1 MSQAT
6 MEIWGKIAE
15 ERQQARIDGWL
26 DSPLIQ
32 NLYVQPLTGMVFTSG
47 EDVWLKKLIAQFEIS
62 PNSSWLSIG
71 CGNGGWELYIAES
84 GFCEQIEGIDISPHA
99 IRIAQEAASS
109 RNISKAH
116 FRASDIQAE
125 RLPEQAYDVVL
136 FSMSLHH
143 VERLEYVLAEVL
155 RSLRPGGFLI
165 INEYVGPSRW
175 QWSDQRLTIINTLLS
190 TLPPHYRVH
199 SQRDEIK
206 TLEERP
212 SIEFMKHIDP
222 SESVRSADI
231 LPIVRSYFEIAA
243 EFPYG
248 GAILHKLLEYI
259 VGNFSPNRAE
269 DIELLLMVCSF
280 EQALVKAGIVE
291 NDFTALVARKRKS
304 AIRQSWLD
312 FEQIDAQI
320 VKGVYPVEES
330 EQGRLFCW
338 TSAEAQFVLQR
349 PAQARLLALQVL
361 LPPVARTLT
370 ITVDDQVVSCLRSK
384 DTGQL
389 GKWQELFVYL
399 PPFGEQEPTIT
410 FELDRAWS
418 AQEVFQHNDTRELG
432 VALCDLRFL

>member
-15 ERQQARIDGWL
+15 ARQQARIDGWL

-32 NLYVQPLTGMVFTSG
+32 DLYVQPLIGMVFTTG
-47 EDVWLKKLIAQFEIS
+47 EKVWLKKLIEQFEIS
-62 PNSSWLSIG
+62 PQSRWLSIG

-99 IRIAQEAASS
+99 IRIAQDAASS
-109 RNISKAH
+109 RAINNAH
-116 FRASDIQAE
+116 FRACDIQAE

-155 RSLRPGGFLI
+155 RSLRPGGYLI

-175 QWSDQRLTIINTLLS
+175 QWDDQRLTIINTLLAA
-190 TLPPHYRVH
+190 LPPHYRIH
-199 SQRDEIK
+199 SQSNEIK
-206 TLEERP
+206 SVEERP

-231 LPIVRSYFEIAA
+231 LPVIKRYFEVVA
-243 EFPYG
+243 EYPYG

-259 VGNFSPNRAE
+259 VGNFDPDKPE
-269 DIELLLMVCSF
+269 DINLLMLLCSF

-291 NDFTALVARKRKS
+291 NDFLALVARKRKV
-304 AIRQSWLD
+304 AVRPSWLD
-312 FEQIDAQI
+312 FKQIDAQI

-330 EQGRLFCW
+330 DQQRPFCW
-338 TSAEAQFVLQR
+338 TSAEAQFVLER
-349 PAQARLLALQVL
+349 PAQARLLAMQVL

-370 ITVDDQVVSCLRSK
+370 IKINDQVVSCVRSK
-384 DTGQL
+384 DSAQL

-399 PPFGEQEPTIT
+399 PPISEQEPTIS

-418 AQEVFQHNDTRELG
+418 PQELFQQADTRELG
-432 VALCDLRFL
+432 IALRDLRFL

>member
-15 ERQQARIDGWL
+15 ARQEARIDGWL

-47 EDVWLKKLIAQFEIS
+47 EHVWLKKLIDQFEIS
-62 PNSSWLSIG
+62 PHSCWLSIG

-99 IRIAQEAASS
+99 IRIAQEAANS
-109 RNISKAH
+109 RAISKAH

-125 RLPEQAYDVVL
+125 RLPEESYDVVL

-155 RSLRPGGFLI
+155 RSLRPGGYLI

-175 QWSDQRLTIINTLLS
+175 QWDDQRLTIINTLLAA
-190 TLPPHYRVH
+190 LPPHYRVH

-206 TLEERP
+206 SVEERP

-231 LPIVRSYFEIAA
+231 LPVLKRYFEVAA
-243 EFPYG
+243 EYPYG

-259 VGNFSPNRAE
+259 VGNFNPNRAE
-269 DIELLLMVCSF
+269 DIELLLMLCSF
-280 EQALVKAGIVE
+280 EQALVHAGIVE
-291 NDFTALVARKRKS
+291 NDFMALVARKRK
-304 AIRQSWLD
+304 AAVRPSWLD

-320 VKGVYPVEES
+320 VTGVYPVEES
-330 EQGRLFCW
+330 EQQRRFCW
-338 TSAEAQFVLQR
+338 TSAHAQFVLER
-349 PAQARLLALQVL
+349 PAQARLLAIQLL

-370 ITVDDQVVSCLRSK
+370 IKIDDQVVSCLRSK
-384 DTGQL
+384 ESAQL

-399 PPFGEQEPTIT
+399 PPISEQEPTIS
-410 FELDRAWS
+410 FELDSAWS
-418 AQEVFQHNDTRELG
+418 AQEVFQHDDSRELG
-432 VALCDLRFL
+432 IALRDLRFL